1 MAVLKA
7 VEYFSS
13 FLYQKGIFTADELK
27 EVKSAIEEFSVPL
40 RRAYEK
46 MSWKYKFL
54 EGWE

>member
-27 EVKSAIEEFSVPL
+27 EVESAIEEFNVPL
-40 RRAYEK
+40 RRVYEK
-46 MSWKYKFL
+46 MSWKYRFL